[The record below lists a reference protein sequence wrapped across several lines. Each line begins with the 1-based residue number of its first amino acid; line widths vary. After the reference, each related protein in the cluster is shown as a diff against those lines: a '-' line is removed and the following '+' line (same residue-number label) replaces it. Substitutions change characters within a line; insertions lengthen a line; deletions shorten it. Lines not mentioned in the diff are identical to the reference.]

1 MQAFVPKNRRPKF
14 ELTLRIIDLSN
25 IPLATGTCYIKWHLP
40 SSTAAEHRGRTEKAI
55 IKEHKAVFEYV
66 KKLEVRLTID
76 RNQVLQESD
85 IVFEVLQEYSVGV
98 RGDRIVLGNIKLNL
112 SEYVNKR
119 DENDVTSGA
128 GGANSRENA
137 EEGYGT
143 HGVTRRYL
151 MQDSKVNSTLKV
163 SMRMRHLEG
172 DKNFAAPPLKSAMVF
187 GGIAGIMNAEQGD
200 SADNDSNGHIPSLTS
215 KTRDLSELQDMYRR
229 TLAAAWSCSA
239 GELAPDRLVED
250 IFAGGDGG
258 NMLPPPNPFNPRHR
272 SRNRHSDEDRDD
284 DGASISDSES
294 HLTIRGPSHSHS
306 HSHSQSYS
314 HSHKRSTSSQFLSPS
329 TAATSPHRRKHL
341 DASLT
346 FGHLFNSSHHRSPHT
361 ASKTVT
367 NGAGSSGEGGSNG
380 SSALDGPFGFNSS
393 TSSSSSNLNLMSMSI
408 SGVSGRGSIE
418 QQMRHH
424 HEREQ
429 SKRHHRVGGSGGA
442 GGRRGGGVQQQEV
455 TEFDV
460 REDLRSWCV
469 EVRE

>member
-1 MQAFVPKNRRPKF
+1 MHSIGISYLKSTQANVANQQ
-14 ELTLRIIDLSN
+14 IIDLSN
-25 IPLATGTCYIKWHLP
+25 IPLATGTCYVKWHLP

-112 SEYVNKR
+112 SEYVNKH
-119 DENDVTSGA
+119 DEDDGASGA

-137 EEGYGT
+137 EGEHGT

-172 DKNFAAPPLKSAMVF
+172 DKNFAAPPLKSALVF

-258 NMLPPPNPFNPRHR
+258 NMLPPPSPFNPRHTP
-272 SRNRHSDEDRDD
+272 RNRHSDEDRDD
-284 DGASISDSES
+284 DGASISDTES
-294 HLTIRGPSHSHS
+294 HLTIRGPSHS

-329 TAATSPHRRKHL
+329 AAASPHSRKHL
-341 DASLT
+341 DASPT
-346 FGHLFNSSHHRSPHT
+346 FGHLLSSHHRSPS
-361 ASKTVT
+361 AAAKNAT
-367 NGAGSSGEGGSNG
+367 NGSGSGGS
-380 SSALDGPFGFNSS
+380 LDAPFGFNSS
-393 TSSSSSNLNLMSMSI
+393 TSSSPNPTMPMSS
-408 SGVSGRGSIE
+408 VSGRGSIE

-424 HEREQ
+424 HDREQ
-429 SKRHHRVGGSGGA
+429 NKRRAA
-442 GGRRGGGVQQQEV
+442 GGRARRGVGGAVQEV

-460 REDLRSWCV
+460 REDLRSWSV